1 LILIEARRLTIEM
14 SITDFAGTTS
24 WCERFMR
31 RNGLCMHTKTAVAHK
46 LPHEYERRIIEFH
59 KYVINMR
66 KKLCFEIEQLGNM
79 DEVPLIFDIPLNKTV
94 DVKVLRQ
101 L

>member
-1 LILIEARRLTIEM
+1 MILIEARGLAIEM

-31 RNGLCMHTKTAVAHK
+31 INGLCMHNKTTIVQK
-46 LPHEYERRIIEFH
+46 LPCEYERKIIEFH

-66 KKLCFEIEQLGNM
+66 KKLCFERGQLGNM
-79 DEVPLIFDIPLNKTV
+79 DEVL
-94 DVKVLRQ
+94 
-101 L
+101 